1 MRIYSN
7 KNVFEAGLDRIRWLF
22 DEFEEVVVGF
32 SGGKD
37 STVVLNLCLIVA
49 KEKNRLPLK
58 VMFLDQEAEWE
69 NVINYQREIM
79 NRPDVNPLWFQ
90 MPIKI
95 FNATS
100 EKEPWLMCWEEG
112 KEWIREKE
120 KISIKEN
127 KYGTDRF
134 HDLFGAILRVDFVGK
149 KTCYIAGVRAEES
162 PARYTMLTSTAKYKH
177 ITYGKKFRE
186 NKGEEHYTF
195 YPLYDWSYTDI
206 WKAIH
211 DNNWSYCKI
220 YDYFYMY
227 GISPKKMRVS
237 NVHHETAVHSLY
249 YLQEIEKDTWEK
261 LTKRLSG
268 ISSVSHLG
276 KEDFFVKDLPF
287 MFKDWKEYRDYLL
300 ENLIESE
307 EKRKIFIKKFNDLDN
322 HYKELPLKDGL
333 YKMQINTLLINDFE
347 FTKLDNWERNPEL
360 HGWRNY
366 MKGKQHK
373 NNKTNKYIIAYEK
386 NKGRN

>member
-1 MRIYSN
+1 MRIYN
-7 KNVFEAGLDRIRWLF
+7 KKNVFEAGLDRIRYLF
-22 DEFEEVVVGF
+22 DNFEDVIIGH

-37 STVVLNLCLIVA
+37 STVTLNLALLVA
-49 KEKNRLPLK
+49 KEKDRLPLK

-69 NVINYQREIM
+69 TVIKHQRLVM
-79 NRPDVNPLWFQ
+79 SNPDIEPMWFQ

-100 EKEPWLMCWEEG
+100 EKDPWLMCWEEG

-120 KISIKEN
+120 DISIKEN

-134 HDLFGAILRVDFVGK
+134 HELFGAIFDIEFPNK
-149 KTCYIAGVRAEES
+149 KVCYLAGVRAEES

-177 ITYGKKFRE
+177 ITYGKKLS
-186 NKGEEHYTF
+186 KKYKHYTF

-211 DNNWSYCKI
+211 DNKWPYCKI

-227 GISPKKMRVS
+227 GVSPKNMRVS
-237 NVHHETAVHSLY
+237 NVHHETAVHSLH
-249 YLQEIEKDTWEK
+249 YLQEIEGETWEK
-261 LTKRLSG
+261 LTKRVSG
-268 ISSVSHLG
+268 IASVSHLG
-276 KEDFFVKDLPF
+276 KADFVVKELPF

-300 ENLIESE
+300 ENLIEKDD
-307 EKRKIFIKKFNDLDN
+307 KRAIFKKKFDKLDEQ
-322 HYKELPLKDGL
+322 YKELTLKDGL

-347 FTKLDNWERNPEL
+347 FTKLTNWERNPEI

-366 MKGKQHK
+366 MKGKEHK
-373 NNKTNKYIIAYEK
+373 NNKTNKYIIDYERNK
-386 NKGRN
+386 NKN